1 VRAERRNQESV
12 TASYATAKAGVQF
25 TLDPPPASCE
35 NCRFHYIENHR
46 KDEEGPMKLAATR
59 PNHLAIVTN
68 DMLISLGDTLA
79 RGSTMLDLIAQ
90 YDGIKGKL
98 QESAA
103 KGTATKLEAK
113 LLKPPVEN
121 PSKIWAAAG
130 NYKRGTAGLG
140 DARGRGSASNTS
152 PEELLENIF
161 LKPPSSIAG
170 PEDDIII
177 PKNADSI
184 FPELELCVV
193 IGKKARHLSKVQA
206 YDAVFG
212 YTIMLDVTARGYGLS
227 KNLSG
232 TRNVRKGFETF
243 SPIGPWIT
251 TKDEI
256 SDPHNLWMKLWI
268 NGELKQSAKTD
279 AMINDIPTVI
289 SFLSE
294 VTTLY
299 PGDLITTGNPDAP
312 EFQEKLKPG
321 DVLQSEIEGIGA
333 MRQGVAKES

>member
-1 VRAERRNQESV
+1 
-12 TASYATAKAGVQF
+12 
-25 TLDPPPASCE
+25 
-35 NCRFHYIENHR
+35 
-46 KDEEGPMKLAATR
+46 MKFAAIK
-59 PNHLAIVTN
+59 PNELAIVNNET
-68 DMLISLGDTLA
+68 LIPVGDVLPK
-79 RGSTMLDLIAQ
+79 GSTMIDLIVA
-90 YDGIKGKL
+90 YDGVKEKL
-98 QESAA
+98 SAIA
-103 KGTATKLEAK
+103 ASGGGTGLDPKT
-113 LLKPPVEN
+113 LKPPVQT

-140 DARGRGSASNTS
+140 EARGRGSAAKTS

-161 LKPPSSIAG
+161 LKPPSAIAG
-170 PEDDIII
+170 PEDNILI

-193 IGKKARHLSKVQA
+193 IGKKARHVSKAQA
-206 YDAVFG
+206 FDVIFG

-227 KNLSG
+227 KNMSG

-243 SPIGPWIT
+243 APIGPWIT

-256 SDPHNLWMKLWI
+256 ADPHNLWMKLWI

-279 AMINDIPTVI
+279 AMINDIATQI

-294 VTTLY
+294 VTTLL
-299 PGDLITTGNPDAP
+299 PGDLLTTGNPDSP

-321 DVLQSEIEGIGA
+321 DVLKAEIEGIGA
-333 MRQGVAKES
+333 MSLGVARDQ

>member
-1 VRAERRNQESV
+1 
-12 TASYATAKAGVQF
+12 
-25 TLDPPPASCE
+25 
-35 NCRFHYIENHR
+35 
-46 KDEEGPMKLAATR
+46 MKLAAIK
-59 PNHLAIVTN
+59 PNELAIVEGEK
-68 DMLISLGDTLA
+68 LISIGELLPK
-79 RGSTMLDLIAQ
+79 GSTMIDLITA
-90 YDGIKGKL
+90 YDSIKGKL
-98 QESAA
+98 AA
-103 KGTATKLEAK
+103 LAAGGTGVGLDAK

-140 DARGRGSASNTS
+140 DARGRGTAAQTS

-161 LKPPSSIAG
+161 LKPPSAIAG
-170 PEDDIII
+170 PEDNILI
-177 PKNADSI
+177 PKNAESI

-193 IGKKARHLSKVQA
+193 IGKKARHVSKTRAFDV
-206 YDAVFG
+206 VFG

-243 SPIGPWIT
+243 APIGPWIT

-256 SDPHNLWMKLWI
+256 ADPHNLWMKLWI

-279 AMINDIPTVI
+279 AMINDIATQI

-294 VTTLY
+294 VTTLL
-299 PGDLITTGNPDAP
+299 PGDLLTTGNPDAP

-321 DVLQSEIEGIGA
+321 DVLKSEIEGIGA
-333 MRQGVAKES
+333 MNLGVARQQ

>member
-1 VRAERRNQESV
+1 
-12 TASYATAKAGVQF
+12 
-25 TLDPPPASCE
+25 
-35 NCRFHYIENHR
+35 
-46 KDEEGPMKLAATR
+46 MKLASIK
-59 PNHLAIVTN
+59 PNEIAVIKDDSWVVVGE
-68 DMLISLGDTLA
+68 SLA
-79 RGSTMLDLIAQ
+79 RQGAIPTDFSMIHVIEKYPSLKSSLAEAFH
-90 YDGIKGKL
+90 KGPP
-98 QESAA
+98 
-103 KGTATKLEAK
+103 TKINAK
-113 LLKPPVEN
+113 LLKPPVEK

-130 NYKRGTAGLG
+130 NYRRGSEGLG
-140 DARGRGSASNTS
+140 DARGRGSASRTS

-161 LKPPSSIAG
+161 LKPPSAIAG
-170 PEDDIII
+170 PEDNILI

-193 IGKKARHLSKVQA
+193 IGKRARHLSQDQA
-206 YDAVFG
+206 FDAIFG
-212 YTIMLDVTARGYGLS
+212 YTIMLDVTARGYGVS
-227 KNLSG
+227 MNLSG

-243 SPIGPWIT
+243 APIGPWIT

-279 AMINDIPTVI
+279 AMINDIATQV
-289 SFLSE
+289 SFLSQ

-321 DVLQSEIEGIGA
+321 DLLKAEIEAIGA
-333 MRQGVAKES
+333 MNLGVAKES

>member
-1 VRAERRNQESV
+1 
-12 TASYATAKAGVQF
+12 
-25 TLDPPPASCE
+25 
-35 NCRFHYIENHR
+35 
-46 KDEEGPMKLAATR
+46 MKLAAIKA
-59 PNHLAIVTN
+59 HDVAIVKDDAFVPVGEVLTREQALPTN
-68 DMLISLGDTLA
+68 FS
-79 RGSTMLDLIAQ
+79 MLDLIAG
-90 YDGIKGKL
+90 YDHLKSALTRVADKATPIKL
-98 QESAA
+98 DP
-103 KGTATKLEAK
+103 K
-113 LLKPPVEN
+113 LLKPPVEK

-130 NYKRGTAGLG
+130 NYKRGSEGLG
-140 DARGRGSASNTS
+140 DARGRGSAAKAA

-161 LKPPSSIAG
+161 LKPPSAIVG
-170 PEDDIII
+170 PEDNILI

-193 IGKKARHLSKVQA
+193 IGKKARNLSKAQA
-206 YDAVFG
+206 FDAVFG

-243 SPIGPWIT
+243 APIGPWIT

-279 AMINDIPTVI
+279 AMINDISTQV
-289 SFLSE
+289 SFLSQ

-299 PGDLITTGNPDAP
+299 PGDLITTGNPDSP
-312 EFQEKLKPG
+312 EFQEKLKSG
-321 DVLQSEIEGIGA
+321 DVLKSEIQGIGA
-333 MRQGVAKES
+333 MTLRVAREA

>member
-1 VRAERRNQESV
+1 
-12 TASYATAKAGVQF
+12 
-25 TLDPPPASCE
+25 
-35 NCRFHYIENHR
+35 
-46 KDEEGPMKLAATR
+46 MKLAAIK
-59 PNHLAIVTN
+59 PNELAIVKNET
-68 DMLISLGDTLA
+68 LISIGELLPK
-79 RGSTMLDLIAQ
+79 GSTMIDLITA

-98 QESAA
+98 DALAA
-103 KGTATKLEAK
+103 GGTGVGLDAK
-113 LLKPPVEN
+113 RLKPPVEN

-130 NYKRGTAGLG
+130 NYKRGTAGLD
-140 DARGRGSASNTS
+140 DARGRGTAAKTS

-161 LKPPSSIAG
+161 LKPPSAIAG
-170 PEDDIII
+170 PEDNILI
-177 PKNADSI
+177 PKNAESI

-193 IGKKARHLSKVQA
+193 IGKKARHVSKARAFDV
-206 YDAVFG
+206 VFG

-243 SPIGPWIT
+243 APIGPWIT

-256 SDPHNLWMKLWI
+256 ADPHNLWMKLWI

-279 AMINDIPTVI
+279 AMINDIATQI

-294 VTTLY
+294 VTTLL
-299 PGDLITTGNPDAP
+299 PGDLLTTGNPDSP

-321 DVLQSEIEGIGA
+321 DVLKSEIEGIGA
-333 MRQGVAKES
+333 MNLGVARQQ

>member
-1 VRAERRNQESV
+1 
-12 TASYATAKAGVQF
+12 
-25 TLDPPPASCE
+25 
-35 NCRFHYIENHR
+35 
-46 KDEEGPMKLAATR
+46 MKLAAIK
-59 PNHLAIVTN
+59 PNELAIVKNET
-68 DMLISLGDTLA
+68 LISIGELLPK
-79 RGSTMLDLIAQ
+79 GSTMIDLITA

-98 QESAA
+98 AA
-103 KGTATKLEAK
+103 LAAGGTGVGLDAK
-113 LLKPPVEN
+113 RLKPPVEN

-140 DARGRGSASNTS
+140 DARGRGTAAKTS

-161 LKPPSSIAG
+161 LKPPSAIAG
-170 PEDDIII
+170 PEDNILI
-177 PKNADSI
+177 PKNAESI

-193 IGKKARHLSKVQA
+193 IGKKARDVSKARAFDV
-206 YDAVFG
+206 VFG

-243 SPIGPWIT
+243 APIGPWIT

-256 SDPHNLWMKLWI
+256 ADPHNLWMKLWI

-279 AMINDIPTVI
+279 AMINDIATQI

-294 VTTLY
+294 VTTLL
-299 PGDLITTGNPDAP
+299 PGDLLTTGNPDSP

-321 DVLQSEIEGIGA
+321 DVLKSEIEGIGA
-333 MRQGVAKES
+333 MNLGVARQQ

>member
-1 VRAERRNQESV
+1 MKFASIKPNDIAVIRDNAAIHVGNLLAKHGALPRNFS
-12 TASYATAKAGVQF
+12 
-25 TLDPPPASCE
+25 
-35 NCRFHYIENHR
+35 
-46 KDEEGPMKLAATR
+46 
-59 PNHLAIVTN
+59 
-68 DMLISLGDTLA
+68 
-79 RGSTMLDLIAQ
+79 MLDLISDYDRLGAQ
-90 YDGIKGKL
+90 LNSMAGSEKGAPL
-98 QESAA
+98 DP
-103 KGTATKLEAK
+103 K

-130 NYKRGTAGLG
+130 NYKRGTEGLG
-140 DARGRGSASNTS
+140 DARGRGSAGKTS
-152 PEELLENIF
+152 PQELLENIF
-161 LKPPSSIAG
+161 LKPPSCIAG
-170 PEDDIII
+170 PEDNILI

-193 IGKKARHLSKVQA
+193 IGRTARNVSKANA
-206 YDAVFG
+206 FDAIFG

-243 SPIGPWIT
+243 APIGPWIT

-256 SDPHNLWMKLWI
+256 ANPDNLWMKLWI

-279 AMINDIPTVI
+279 AMINDIATLV

-299 PGDLITTGNPDAP
+299 PGDLITTGNPDSP
-312 EFQEKLKPG
+312 QFQEKLKPG
-321 DVLQSEIEGIGA
+321 DVLKAEIEGIGA
-333 MRQGVAKES
+333 MSLGVAKEP

>member
-1 VRAERRNQESV
+1 
-12 TASYATAKAGVQF
+12 
-25 TLDPPPASCE
+25 
-35 NCRFHYIENHR
+35 
-46 KDEEGPMKLAATR
+46 MKLAAIK
-59 PNHLAIVTN
+59 PNELAIVKNET
-68 DMLISLGDTLA
+68 LISIGELLPK
-79 RGSTMLDLIAQ
+79 GSTMIDLITA
-90 YDGIKGKL
+90 YDGIKSKL
-98 QESAA
+98 DEL
-103 KGTATKLEAK
+103 ATGGSGVRLDAK

-130 NYKRGTAGLG
+130 NYKRGTAGLD
-140 DARGRGSASNTS
+140 DARGRGTAAKTS

-161 LKPPSSIAG
+161 LKPPSAIAG
-170 PEDDIII
+170 PEDNILI
-177 PKNADSI
+177 PKNAESI

-193 IGKKARHLSKVQA
+193 IGKKARHVSKARAFDV
-206 YDAVFG
+206 VFG

-243 SPIGPWIT
+243 APIGPWIT

-256 SDPHNLWMKLWI
+256 AEPHNLWMKLWI

-279 AMINDIPTVI
+279 AMINDIATQI

-294 VTTLY
+294 VTTLL
-299 PGDLITTGNPDAP
+299 PGDLLTTGNPDSP

-321 DVLQSEIEGIGA
+321 DVLKSEIEGIGA
-333 MRQGVAKES
+333 MNLGVARQQ

>member
-1 VRAERRNQESV
+1 
-12 TASYATAKAGVQF
+12 
-25 TLDPPPASCE
+25 
-35 NCRFHYIENHR
+35 
-46 KDEEGPMKLAATR
+46 MKLAAIK
-59 PNHLAIVTN
+59 PNELAIVKNET
-68 DMLISLGDTLA
+68 LISIGELLPK
-79 RGSTMLDLIAQ
+79 GSTMIDLITA

-98 QESAA
+98 AA
-103 KGTATKLEAK
+103 LAAGGTGVGLDAK
-113 LLKPPVEN
+113 RLKPPVEN

-140 DARGRGSASNTS
+140 DARGRGTAAKTS

-161 LKPPSSIAG
+161 LKPPSAIAG
-170 PEDDIII
+170 PEDNILI
-177 PKNADSI
+177 PKNAESI

-193 IGKKARHLSKVQA
+193 IGKKARDVSKARAFDV
-206 YDAVFG
+206 VFG

-243 SPIGPWIT
+243 APIGPWIT

-256 SDPHNLWMKLWI
+256 ADPHNLWMKLWI

-279 AMINDIPTVI
+279 AMINDIATQI

-294 VTTLY
+294 VTTLL
-299 PGDLITTGNPDAP
+299 PGDLLTTGNPDSP

-321 DVLQSEIEGIGA
+321 DVLKSEIEGIGA
-333 MRQGVAKES
+333 MNLSVARQQ

>member
-1 VRAERRNQESV
+1 
-12 TASYATAKAGVQF
+12 
-25 TLDPPPASCE
+25 
-35 NCRFHYIENHR
+35 
-46 KDEEGPMKLAATR
+46 MKFAAIK
-59 PNHLAIVTN
+59 PNELAIVKN
-68 DMLISLGDTLA
+68 EKLISVGELLPK
-79 RGSTMLDLIAQ
+79 GSTMIDLIAA
-90 YDGIKGKL
+90 YDGLKGRL
-98 QESAA
+98 DNVAA
-103 KGTATKLEAK
+103 QSGGKTLDHK

-130 NYKRGTAGLG
+130 NYKRGTTGLD
-140 DARGRGSASNTS
+140 DARGRGTAAKTS

-161 LKPPSSIAG
+161 LKPPSAIAG
-170 PEDDIII
+170 PEDNILI

-193 IGKKARHLSKVQA
+193 IGKRARHISKTQA
-206 YDAVFG
+206 FDAIFG

-227 KNLSG
+227 KNMSG

-243 SPIGPWIT
+243 APIGPWIT

-256 SDPHNLWMKLWI
+256 ADPHNLWMKLWI

-279 AMINDIPTVI
+279 AMINDIATQI

-294 VTTLY
+294 VTTLL
-299 PGDLITTGNPDAP
+299 PGDLLTTGNPDSP

-321 DVLQSEIEGIGA
+321 DVLKAEIEGIGA
-333 MRQGVAKES
+333 MSLGVAREQ

>member
-1 VRAERRNQESV
+1 
-12 TASYATAKAGVQF
+12 
-25 TLDPPPASCE
+25 
-35 NCRFHYIENHR
+35 
-46 KDEEGPMKLAATR
+46 MKLAAIK
-59 PNHLAIVTN
+59 PNDLAIVTN
-68 DMLISLGDTLA
+68 GGLIPIGEALSREGALPKEA
-79 RGSTMLDLIAQ
+79 TMLDLIDR
-90 YDGIKGKL
+90 YDAIERRLKNI
-98 QESAA
+98 AA
-103 KGTATKLEAK
+103 KDTAAAIDAK

-130 NYKRGTAGLG
+130 NYKRGSEGLG
-140 DARGRGSASNTS
+140 DARGRGSAGKTS

-161 LKPPSSIAG
+161 LKPPSAIAG
-170 PEDDIII
+170 PEDNILI

-193 IGKKARHLSKVQA
+193 IGAKARHVSKEKA
-206 YDAVFG
+206 FDAIFG

-243 SPIGPWIT
+243 APIGPWIT

-256 SDPHNLWMKLWI
+256 PDPHNLWMKLWI

-279 AMINDIPTVI
+279 AMINDIATQI
-289 SFLSE
+289 SFLSQ

-299 PGDLITTGNPDAP
+299 PGDLITTGNPDSP

-321 DVLQSEIEGIGA
+321 DVLKAEIEAIGA
-333 MRQGVAKES
+333 MNLGVAKES

>member
-1 VRAERRNQESV
+1 MKF
-12 TASYATAKAGVQF
+12 ASIKPDDIAVIRDNAMIPVGN
-25 TLDPPPASCE
+25 L
-35 NCRFHYIENHR
+35 
-46 KDEEGPMKLAATR
+46 
-59 PNHLAIVTN
+59 
-68 DMLISLGDTLA
+68 LA
-79 RGSTMLDLIAQ
+79 RHGALPRHFSMLDLITDYERLSTQ
-90 YDGIKGKL
+90 LNSIVSSEKGL
-98 QESAA
+98 PMDPRQ
-103 KGTATKLEAK
+103 
-113 LLKPPVEN
+113 LKPPVGN

-130 NYKRGTAGLG
+130 NYKRGTEGLG
-140 DARGRGSASNTS
+140 EARGRGTAGNTS
-152 PEELLENIF
+152 PQELLENIF

-170 PEDDIII
+170 PEDNIVI

-193 IGKKARHLSKVQA
+193 IGRKARNLPRAQA
-206 YDAVFG
+206 FDAIFG

-243 SPIGPWIT
+243 APVGPWIT

-256 SDPHNLWMKLWI
+256 PNPDNLWMKLWI
-268 NGELKQSAKTD
+268 NGDLKQSAKTD
-279 AMINDIPTVI
+279 AMINDIATLV

-294 VTTLY
+294 VTTFY

-321 DVLQSEIEGIGA
+321 DTLKAEIEGIGA
-333 MRQGVAKES
+333 MTLGVARET

>member
-1 VRAERRNQESV
+1 
-12 TASYATAKAGVQF
+12 
-25 TLDPPPASCE
+25 
-35 NCRFHYIENHR
+35 
-46 KDEEGPMKLAATR
+46 MKLAAIK
-59 PNHLAIVTN
+59 PNELAIVEGEK
-68 DMLISLGDTLA
+68 LISIGELLPK
-79 RGSTMLDLIAQ
+79 GSTMIDLITA
-90 YDGIKGKL
+90 YDSMKGKL
-98 QESAA
+98 AA
-103 KGTATKLEAK
+103 LAAGGTGVGLDAK

-140 DARGRGSASNTS
+140 DARGRGTAAQTS

-161 LKPPSSIAG
+161 LKPPSAIAG
-170 PEDDIII
+170 PEDNILI
-177 PKNADSI
+177 PKNAESI

-193 IGKKARHLSKVQA
+193 IGKKARHISKTRALDV
-206 YDAVFG
+206 VFG

-243 SPIGPWIT
+243 APIGPWIT

-256 SDPHNLWMKLWI
+256 ADPHNLWMKLWI

-279 AMINDIPTVI
+279 AMINDIATQI

-294 VTTLY
+294 VTTLL
-299 PGDLITTGNPDAP
+299 PGDLLTTGNPDAP

-321 DVLQSEIEGIGA
+321 DVLKSEIEGIGA
-333 MRQGVAKES
+333 MNLGVARQQ

>member
-1 VRAERRNQESV
+1 
-12 TASYATAKAGVQF
+12 
-25 TLDPPPASCE
+25 
-35 NCRFHYIENHR
+35 
-46 KDEEGPMKLAATR
+46 MKLATLR
-59 PNHLAIVTN
+59 SYEVAIIKN
-68 DMLISLGDTLA
+68 DTVILLGDVLGK
-79 RGSTMLDLIAQ
+79 GSTMLDVIVQ
-90 YDGIKGKL
+90 YDAIRGKL
-98 QESAA
+98 DNLAA
-103 KGTATKLEAK
+103 TGAGGKIDAK
-113 LLKPPVEN
+113 SLKPPVEH

-140 DARGRGSASNTS
+140 DARGRGTVSKIS

-170 PEDDIII
+170 PEDNIII

-193 IGKKARHLSKVQA
+193 IGKKVRNLSKAQA
-206 YDAVFG
+206 LDAVFG

-232 TRNVRKGFETF
+232 TRNVRKGFESF
-243 SPIGPWIT
+243 APIGPWIT

-256 SDPHNLWMKLWI
+256 ADPHNLWMKLWI

-279 AMINDIPTVI
+279 AMINDIPTLI
-289 SFLSE
+289 SFLSQ

-299 PGDLITTGNPDAP
+299 PGDLITTGNPDSP
-312 EFQEKLKPG
+312 EFQEKLQPG
-321 DVLQSEIEGIGA
+321 DVLKSEIEGIGA
-333 MRQGVAKES
+333 MTQGVAKEI

>member
-1 VRAERRNQESV
+1 
-12 TASYATAKAGVQF
+12 
-25 TLDPPPASCE
+25 
-35 NCRFHYIENHR
+35 
-46 KDEEGPMKLAATR
+46 MKLASIKPDELAVVREDTWILVGEILTR
-59 PNHLAIVTN
+59 EAALPIHF
-68 DMLISLGDTLA
+68 S
-79 RGSTMLDLIAQ
+79 MLDLIERYASL
-90 YDGIKGKL
+90 KTSL
-98 QESAA
+98 A
-103 KGTATKLEAK
+103 KALEQGNAK
-113 LLKPPVEN
+113 KIDAMLLEPPVKR

-130 NYKRGTAGLG
+130 NYKRGSEGLG
-140 DARGRGSASNTS
+140 DARGRGSASKTS

-170 PEDDIII
+170 PGDNILI

-193 IGKKARHLSKVQA
+193 IGRPARHLSKDQA
-206 YDAVFG
+206 FDAIFG

-232 TRNVRKGFETF
+232 TRSVRKGFETF
-243 SPIGPWIT
+243 APIGPWIT

-256 SDPHNLWMKLWI
+256 ADPHNLWMKLWI

-279 AMINDIPTVI
+279 AMINDIATQV
-289 SFLSE
+289 SFLSQ

-299 PGDLITTGNPDAP
+299 PGDLITTGNPDSP

-321 DVLQSEIEGIGA
+321 DVLKAEIEGIGA
-333 MRQGVAKES
+333 MNLGVAREN

>member
-1 VRAERRNQESV
+1 
-12 TASYATAKAGVQF
+12 
-25 TLDPPPASCE
+25 
-35 NCRFHYIENHR
+35 
-46 KDEEGPMKLAATR
+46 MKLASIK
-59 PNHLAIVTN
+59 PDELAVVRE
-68 DMLISLGDTLA
+68 DTWILVGEILA
-79 RGSTMLDLIAQ
+79 REAALPIHFSMLDLIERYASL
-90 YDGIKGKL
+90 KTSL
-98 QESAA
+98 A
-103 KGTATKLEAK
+103 KALEQGNAK
-113 LLKPPVEN
+113 KIDAMLLEPPVKR

-130 NYKRGTAGLG
+130 NYKRGSEGLG
-140 DARGRGSASNTS
+140 DARGRGSASKTS

-170 PEDDIII
+170 PGDNILI

-193 IGKKARHLSKVQA
+193 IGRPARHLSKDQA
-206 YDAVFG
+206 FDAIFG

-232 TRNVRKGFETF
+232 TRSVRKGFETF
-243 SPIGPWIT
+243 APIGPWIT

-256 SDPHNLWMKLWI
+256 ADPHNLWMKLWI

-279 AMINDIPTVI
+279 AMINDIATQV
-289 SFLSE
+289 SFLSQ

-299 PGDLITTGNPDAP
+299 PGDLITTGNPDSP

-321 DVLQSEIEGIGA
+321 DVLKAEIEGIGA
-333 MRQGVAKES
+333 MNLGVAREN